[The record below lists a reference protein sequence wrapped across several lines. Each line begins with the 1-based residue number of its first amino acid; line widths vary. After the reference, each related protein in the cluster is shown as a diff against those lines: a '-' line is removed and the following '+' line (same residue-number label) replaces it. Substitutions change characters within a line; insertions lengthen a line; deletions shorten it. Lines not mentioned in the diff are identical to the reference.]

1 MGIAECGHHA
11 CFANKA
17 LEHLFILAL
26 KHLDGNITLKTW
38 IIPLIDIGHPTTTNE
53 LLQFITTEAFALQV
67 YHNMSPAL
75 IDWVTAWVCSTSLH
89 WPLPWTVHGAHGLVP
104 LRCTAPLLFCQT
116 SLRLWTG
123 LDLPP

>member
-75 IDWVTAWVCSTSLH
+75 ALTMNGSRGARACSTSLH
-89 WPLPWTVHGAHGLVP
+89 CALTILSNVI
-104 LRCTAPLLFCQT
+104 APLDGT
-116 SLRLWTG
+116 R
-123 LDLPP
+123 